1 MIVVYPKDCL
11 VYKIAMVYLFM
22 NCSSNLYTIHW
33 PCQPKSH
40 IHEPS
45 KCYRNL
51 SLFLACCLFLDLKCD
66 IHMRSQS
73 SKLKLMWWH
82 LVKFILLPS
91 FWFWTIIYGH
101 MWCPS
106 LRFMSKKFIH
116 ELVDMIKMKHPSFMP
131 PVTLALSRS
140 LQRVF
145 DDITWCLRDNQEL
158 AFQSEENLIHV
169 NKHISLGVINLDSRI
184 FEDWKGSAAK

>member
-1 MIVVYPKDCL
+1 
-11 VYKIAMVYLFM
+11 
-22 NCSSNLYTIHW
+22 
-33 PCQPKSH
+33 
-40 IHEPS
+40 
-45 KCYRNL
+45 
-51 SLFLACCLFLDLKCD
+51 
-66 IHMRSQS
+66 
-73 SKLKLMWWH
+73 
-82 LVKFILLPS
+82 
-91 FWFWTIIYGH
+91 
-101 MWCPS
+101 
-106 LRFMSKKFIH
+106 MSKKFTH
-116 ELVDMIKMKHPSFMP
+116 ELVDMIKVKHPSFTP